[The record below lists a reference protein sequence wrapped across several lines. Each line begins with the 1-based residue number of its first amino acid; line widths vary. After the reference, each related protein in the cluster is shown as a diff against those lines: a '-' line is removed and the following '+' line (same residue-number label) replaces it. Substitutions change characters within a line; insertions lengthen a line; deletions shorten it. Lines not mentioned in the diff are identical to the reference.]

1 MVARGWYTELME
13 GLKGIGDLI
22 SSRPDYREGRPHIT
36 GTGVSVGRIG
46 ILWFEGRTPEETADD
61 YDLTL
66 PQVYAALACY
76 HLNRELIDEDL
87 RLQDEEYFRL
97 AAAHTTRRVQP
108 SLPNA
113 G

>member
-1 MVARGWYTELME
+1 ME

-46 ILWFEGRTPEETADD
+46 ILWSEGRTPEETADD

-87 RLQDEEYFRL
+87 RLQDEEYDRAMREHYASHPRPML
-97 AAAHTTRRVQP
+97 HKT
-108 SLPNA
+108 